1 MKFINIIFF
10 IIPFFI
16 FSQNESLSVSMKNGK
31 SLYED
36 FCLRCHM
43 PNGKGIEGIYPP
55 LAKSDFLFK
64 YMEESIKAIKFGG
77 IDGEITVNGIKYN
90 SKMEKMGLYDDE
102 IADIMNYTLN
112 SWGNKHEIM
121 IMEDYVRS
129 LKKIK

>member
-1 MKFINIIFF
+1 MKFINFIFF
-10 IIPFFI
+10 IIPYFVYT
-16 FSQNESLSVSMKNGK
+16 QNDSLTVSIKNGK

-43 PNGKGIEGIYPP
+43 PDGQGQIGIIPP

-64 YMEESIKAIKFGG
+64 HMEESIKAIKFGG
-77 IDGEITVNGIKYN
+77 IDGEITVNGVKYN

-112 SWGNKHEIM
+112 SWGNKYEKRIK
-121 IMEDYVRS
+121 EEYVKS
-129 LKKIK
+129 LKK

>member
-1 MKFINIIFF
+1 MKFINFIFF
-10 IIPFFI
+10 IIPFLVYT
-16 FSQNESLSVSMKNGK
+16 QNDSLSISIKNGK

-43 PNGKGIEGIYPP
+43 PDGQGQIGIIPP

-64 YMEESIKAIKFGG
+64 HMEESIKAIKFGG
-77 IDGEITVNGIKYN
+77 IDGEITVNGVKYN

-112 SWGNKHEIM
+112 SWGNKYEKRIK
-121 IMEDYVRS
+121 EEYVKS
-129 LKKIK
+129 LKK

>member
-1 MKFINIIFF
+1 MKFINFIFF
-10 IIPFFI
+10 ITPFLVYT
-16 FSQNESLSVSMKNGK
+16 QNDSLSISIKSGK

-43 PNGKGIEGIYPP
+43 PDGQGQIGIIPP

-64 YMEESIKAIKFGG
+64 HMEESIKAIKFGG
-77 IDGEITVNGIKYN
+77 IDGEITVNGVKYN

-112 SWGNKHEIM
+112 SWGNKYEKRIK
-121 IMEDYVRS
+121 EEYVKS
-129 LKKIK
+129 LKK

>member
-1 MKFINIIFF
+1 MKYINLILFVFPLFIY
-10 IIPFFI
+10 
-16 FSQNESLSVSMKNGK
+16 SQNDSLDISIKKGK

-43 PNGKGIEGIYPP
+43 PNGKGQEGIIPP

-64 YMEESIKAIKFGG
+64 HMEESIKAIKFGG
-77 IDGEITVNGIKYN
+77 IEGEIIVNGVKYN

-112 SWGNKHEIM
+112 SWGNKYGKM
-121 IMEDYVRS
+121 IKENYVKS
-129 LKKIK
+129 LKE

>member
-1 MKFINIIFF
+1 MKLISFLF
-10 IIPFFI
+10 IIIPI
-16 FSQNESLSVSMKNGK
+16 LIYSQESSLSVSMNNGK

-43 PNGKGIEGIYPP
+43 PNGKGIEGVYPP

-64 YMEESIKAIKFGG
+64 NIEESIKAIKFGG
-77 IDGEITVNGIKYN
+77 IEGEIIVNGVKYN

-112 SWGNKHEIM
+112 SWGNKYDTI
-121 IMEDYVRS
+121 IKEDYVKS
-129 LKKIK
+129 LKE